1 MFDLLELL
9 IGPLG
14 GVLAAIA
21 AIAGALVWG
30 RRTGA
35 QSERQKREAQ
45 DAQDYRATRER
56 IDDALRRN
64 DGSDSRDWL
73 RERGDKR

>member
-1 MFDLLELL
+1 MLDLLGLI

-14 GVLAAIA
+14 GLLAAIA
-21 AIAGALVWG
+21 AVVGALVWG

-45 DAQDYRATRER
+45 DAQDYRDTRER
-56 IDDALRRN
+56 IDKALRRN
-64 DGSDSRDWL
+64 DGVDDADWL
-73 RERGDKR
+73 RERGNKR